1 MQRNRPSIQQI
12 ECHNMKL
19 TVFFHFFNGG
29 TYNNFLIHNA
39 VLEDE
44 AIKK

>member
-12 ECHNMKL
+12 ECHKMKL
-19 TVFFHFFNGG
+19 TVFFFFFKGG